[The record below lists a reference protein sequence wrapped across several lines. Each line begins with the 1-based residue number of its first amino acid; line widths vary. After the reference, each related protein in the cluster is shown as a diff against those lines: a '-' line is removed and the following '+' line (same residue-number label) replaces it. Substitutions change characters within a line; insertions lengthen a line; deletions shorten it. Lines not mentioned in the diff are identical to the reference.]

1 MRRIRHAVLVG
12 LGIAVVAGH
21 AQEPSK
27 GPPAAAKGGTAQ
39 VEVRLADGSSV
50 RMSLTQPS
58 IDIATKYGKL
68 SVPVAE
74 VRRVEFGFRY
84 PEGAEAKITELVSQ
98 LGDGN
103 YKRREAAA
111 AELLAFRE
119 LAYPALK
126 RATKS
131 ADAETSKRA
140 SELVQKLEDKLSPEK
155 LRFRDYDTV
164 AAIDFTARG
173 RIEAKTIQGH
183 TPYFGEVKLQ
193 VAEVRSM
200 RSTAFGGETTVQLEA
215 AKFCDQGSTNW
226 LETDLELT
234 GDTPVEIVAS
244 GQISLYRGGGY
255 ECGPR
260 GHQSYP
266 IGGHF
271 AGAVLGR
278 VGTNGDVFVVGEKYY
293 GTPKDQGK
301 LYLRIAASPWSGQS
315 SGSFKVTVTPNPI
328 R

>member
-21 AQEPSK
+21 AQDPSK

>member
-1 MRRIRHAVLVG
+1 MRRIRHAVLIG
-12 LGIAVVAGH
+12 LGIAIVAGH

-27 GPPAAAKGGTAQ
+27 GPPATAKGGTAP

-68 SVPVAE
+68 SVPAAE
-74 VRRVEFGFRY
+74 IRRVEFGFRY

-131 ADAETSKRA
+131 TDAETSKRA
-140 SELVQKLEDKLSPEK
+140 SELVQKLEDKLPPEK
-155 LRFRDYDTV
+155 LRFKDYDTV
-164 AAIDFTARG
+164 AANDFTARG
-173 RIEAKTIQGH
+173 RIEAKTLQGH

-266 IGGHF
+266 IGPHF